1 MQNLK
6 NLRDKI
12 TDIEGTQVVKEEE
25 TNVDNSEILKET
37 LRKLKDTQKKKV
49 VVNVNDI
56 RDIWIKYRWYWKK
69 FIQVS
74 MTMRHR

>member
-37 LRKLKDTQKKKV
+37 LRKLKDTQKRKLLLMLEESHIHFAK
-49 VVNVNDI
+49 I
-56 RDIWIKYRWYWKK
+56 L
-69 FIQVS
+69 
-74 MTMRHR
+74 